1 MPKFLVFESYRI
13 EHEVEADT
21 AEEAME
27 KVSEENAYQYTVQ
40 VKYDH
45 KPWGPDYEYV
55 SGSYAAMNLETYE
68 MTE

>member
-21 AEEAME
+21 AEGAME
-27 KVSEENAYQYTVQ
+27 KVSEGDAYQYTVQ
-40 VKYDH
+40 MTYDH
-45 KPWGPDYEYV
+45 RPGGPDYEYI
-55 SGSYAAMNLETYE
+55 SQSYAALNLETYE

>member
-21 AEEAME
+21 AEEAIE
-27 KVSEENAYQYTVQ
+27 RVSEDNEYQYTVQ

-45 KPWGPDYEYV
+45 APGGPDYEYI
-55 SGSYAAMNLETYE
+55 SQSTAALNLETYE
-68 MTE
+68 LTE

>member
-27 KVSEENAYQYTVQ
+27 KVSEENAYQYGIQ

-45 KPWGPDYEYV
+45 QPGGPDYEYI
-55 SGSYAAMNLETYE
+55 SQSTCALNLETYE

>member
-1 MPKFLVFESYRI
+1 MAKFLVFESYRI

-27 KVSEENAYQYTVQ
+27 KVSEENAYQYTIQ

-45 KPWGPDYEYV
+45 RAGGPDYKYI
-55 SGSYAAMNLETYE
+55 SQSTAALNLETYE